1 MADSKKKVCV
11 TGGTGYMASE
21 LVKHLLEK
29 GYSVNTTARNPED
42 EKKVAHLLKL
52 VEDHEHGD
60 LKIFQADLTNEGSFD
75 DAIAGCSIVFHVATP
90 VHFASQNPEADM
102 IKPAIQGTLDILQSC
117 INAKTVKRV
126 VLTSSAAAVS
136 IKDLSKETGGLV
148 MDESCWTDIEY
159 LTSAK
164 PPTWGYPVS
173 KALAEKE
180 AWKYAEENKIDLITV
195 IPSLMLGPS
204 LPHAVPSSISLGMSL
219 LTGKHELINAL
230 KGMQMLSG
238 SISITHVE
246 DVVDAHIFLAEK
258 ESASGRYICC
268 NVNTS
273 VLELANFLS
282 HRYPQYAVSTDFGDF
297 PATAKL
303 SLSSEKLINEGFS
316 FNYGIEDIFD
326 QSVEYFKSVGLL
338 QK

>member
-11 TGGTGYMASE
+11 TGGTGYMASK
-21 LVKHLLEK
+21 LVKHLLDK

-42 EKKVAHLLKL
+42 EQKVAHLLKL

-75 DAIAGCSIVFHVATP
+75 DAISGCSIVFHVATP

-102 IKPAIQGTLDILQSC
+102 IRPAIQGTLDILQSC
-117 INAKTVKRV
+117 VNAKTVKRV

-180 AWKYAEENKIDLITV
+180 AWKCAEENKIDLITV

-204 LPHAVPSSISLGMSL
+204 LTHTVPSSICLGMSL
-219 LTGKHELINAL
+219 LT
-230 KGMQMLSG
+230 GMQMLSG

-273 VLELANFLS
+273 VLELAKFLS
-282 HRYPQYAVSTDFGDF
+282 HRYPQYAVTTEFGDF

-316 FNYGIEDIFD
+316 FNYGIEEIYD

>member
-11 TGGTGYMASE
+11 TGGSGYMASK

-29 GYSVNTTARNPED
+29 GYSVNTTARNPEKD
-42 EKKVAHLLKL
+42 SSSLKL
-52 VEDHEHGD
+52 MEEHEHDD
-60 LKIFQADLTNEGSFD
+60 LNIFQADLTDEGSFG
-75 DAIAGCSIVFHVATP
+75 DAIAGCIIVFHVATP
-90 VHFASQNPEADM
+90 VLFASQNPETDM
-102 IKPAIQGTLDILQSC
+102 IKPGIQGTLDILKSC
-117 INAKTVKRV
+117 INAKTVKH
-126 VLTSSAAAVS
+126 
-136 IKDLSKETGGLV
+136 LSKETGGIV
-148 MDESCWTDIEY
+148 MDESCWVDIEY

-180 AWKYAEENKIDLITV
+180 ARKHAEENKIDLFTV

-204 LPHAVPSSISLGMSL
+204 LTRTVPSSVSLGMSL
-219 LTGKHELINAL
+219 LTGKHELINAM

-238 SISITHVE
+238 SISITHIE
-246 DVVDAHIFLAEK
+246 DV

-273 VLELANFLS
+273 VLEMANFLS
-282 HRYPQYAVSTDFGDF
+282 HRYPRYVATTDFGDF
-297 PATAKL
+297 PAAAKL
-303 SLSSEKLINEGFS
+303 SLSLEKLINEGFN
-316 FNYGIEDIFD
+316 FNYGIEEIFD